1 MSTSSQRDLDRIE
14 DAACDWL
21 VRRDAGLSP
30 LEQQELD
37 AWLAADPRHYA
48 AFAALE
54 TTFDSL
60 HAAGAQPA
68 SAPSCTSSARLPVAE
83 SRRRFSPAYL
93 AWAAVLLVGVFLGF
107 RFIVPSTAPEAG
119 IATIRPRP
127 EQRVLPDGSIVQLN
141 ANSDI
146 AVEFTPARRDIR
158 LLKGEAHFAVT
169 KDPTRPFIVTTGS
182 VEVRAVGTA
191 FSVRLDPERVNVLV
205 TEGRVAVAQTVPIV
219 PSASSAPVVPEPVFV
234 AAGGRVEIPID
245 ASPTRP
251 AVQSVTPLQMT
262 TALAWR
268 EARYEFTNT
277 ALSEAVRLF
286 NEKSAVKLEIGDSSI
301 GDTRISGVYWADNA
315 EGFALL
321 LESSV
326 DISSTRVAS
335 DRIVLSRRR

>member
-1 MSTSSQRDLDRIE
+1 MSTPSQRELDRIE

-30 LEQQELD
+30 SEQQELD

-60 HAAGAQPA
+60 HAAGAQSASVLPA
-68 SAPSCTSSARLPVAE
+68 STPTQLP
-83 SRRRFSPAYL
+83 RRRFRAAYL
-93 AWAAVLLVGVFLGF
+93 AWAAVLMVGLFLGF
-107 RFIVPSTAPEAG
+107 QFIAPTAAPEPGFAS
-119 IATIRPRP
+119 IRPRP

-146 AVEFTPARRDIR
+146 AVDFTPDRRGIR

-169 KDPTRPFIVTTGS
+169 KDLARPFVVSTGS

-191 FSVRLDPERVNVLV
+191 FSVRLDPERVDVLV
-205 TEGRVAVAQTVPIV
+205 TEGRVAVAQTAPVAA
-219 PSASSAPVVPEPVFV
+219 ASDTSAPVIPEPVFV

-245 ASPTRP
+245 SSPTRP
-251 AVQSVTPLQMT
+251 AVQSVTPLQMN

-286 NEKSAVKLEIGDSSI
+286 NEKSAVKLEIRDPSI
-301 GDTRISGVYWADNA
+301 ADTRISGVYWADNA